1 MNLCIYVQTQKY
13 TWSRFSKLMYLL
25 SNSEVYYVQ
34 TQKYTG
40 STFSKSVYSLSNSEV
55 YMKQNFNIDAFI
67 LKLRSIL
74 ELDFLNY
81 VFIFKFRSILE
92 ADFQYWCI
100 YFETQNYTW
109 RLSKFMYI
117 YVQTQKNTCS
127 RFPKQCISNS
137 EVYFKYISFQK
148 VKKYQLSLLKYKQI
162 TFLFLFDFILHLY
175 FFLGSSF
182 EAYFY

>member
-1 MNLCIYVQTQKY
+1 
-13 TWSRFSKLMYLL
+13 MYLL

-92 ADFQYWCI
+92 ADFQY
-100 YFETQNYTW
+100 
-109 RLSKFMYI
+109 
-117 YVQTQKNTCS
+117 
-127 RFPKQCISNS
+127 
-137 EVYFKYISFQK
+137 
-148 VKKYQLSLLKYKQI
+148 
-162 TFLFLFDFILHLY
+162 
-175 FFLGSSF
+175 
-182 EAYFY
+182 